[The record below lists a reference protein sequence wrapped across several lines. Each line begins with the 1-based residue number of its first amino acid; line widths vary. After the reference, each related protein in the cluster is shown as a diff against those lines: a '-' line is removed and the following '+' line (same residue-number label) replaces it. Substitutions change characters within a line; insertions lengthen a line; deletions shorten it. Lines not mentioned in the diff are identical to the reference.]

1 VTSSFADIMRWQPR
15 HVREYLDWSVT
26 EHNVQGI
33 DVTSLPELT
42 GRQLYSLTAEDLAK
56 MIGNFDVANAIKA
69 HIEYLRR
76 GKS

>member
-1 VTSSFADIMRWQPR
+1 MRWQAR

-33 DVTSLPELT
+33 DVTALPELT